1 MNINNK
7 KRGVSLYLVI
17 IIMSVLL
24 AVIFGLSTVIIGGA
38 KIVADVSY
46 GVIAFYAADTG
57 IEKAL
62 YNIQTIEDGT
72 NCDNFSGSL
81 GEDDYSYT
89 VTINPPL
96 NGTCLDSGTTIYS
109 LGEYNGIK
117 RRIEVSY

>member
-7 KRGVSLYLVI
+7 KRGVSLYLIV

-24 AVIFGLSTVIIGGA
+24 AVVFGLSTVIIGGA

-57 IEKAL
+57 IERAL

-72 NCDNFSGSL
+72 NCDNFSGTL
-81 GEDDYSYT
+81 GEGNYGYT
-89 VTINPPL
+89 VTIDYPSG
-96 NGTCLDSGTTIYS
+96 GTCLDGGTAIYS
-109 LGEYNGIK
+109 LGEYNGTK
-117 RRIEVSY
+117 RRIEATY